1 MRLLQKSQRLI
12 QPKLDQKRLIKLE
25 EILQEFIRS
34 YIFDDLPP
42 IYEAE
47 NAKDSALI
55 KALKSGDLT
64 FHQGVFSGKLNA
76 TLTKALINMGAEF
89 KDGYFRIHKDLLPED
104 IVKAIEVSGVKFE
117 KKLDKIEGILNKK
130 LKGLDSP
137 NIDLFDNIRDL
148 LFAYDSSLTEKL
160 EAIGIK
166 EELDEDKLNKISEN
180 YEQNMRRYIKD
191 ATEEEI
197 IDLRE
202 YVKDLYL
209 SGGREKE
216 LSEIVKDRL
225 GICERRAAFIARQE
239 MNLMSAEYKKE
250 KMVSAG
256 SWGYEWRSGP
266 RARPMHKALDRQ
278 IFTWDNPPVTNP
290 EGTHNHPGEDYNCFP
305 GLTRVLLDNSVKRVF
320 KRRYSGELSNIVVS
334 NGVVISPTR
343 NHPVLTQRG
352 WVPAHLVQVGDYVFT
367 RKGQASDIVEIDS
380 EYGVSSFENVFN
392 ALSLCS
398 KVRSDSLSESDF
410 HNDVTDKKVDTIDID
425 HVLMLDGI
433 TKIFKEVLDLYL
445 EGSNSIHSRLGS
457 LDKLLPTN
465 LFSSHCLV
473 SILGEFFSF
482 FERCADMPVMLSFRR
497 VSGFNAGLF
506 EPSTYNISRDVILS
520 SNGEYAHPF
529 FKIVDSIMINR
540 HDIMGN
546 SSFPAGLNADSFEKA
561 VKDTGGDIE
570 QLRDFVHTKFIDSVE
585 LLDVVDVFG
594 SEFDGHVYNLEN
606 VNNWYFSN
614 NIISHNCNCVAIS
627 LF

>member
-1 MRLLQKSQRLI
+1 M

-25 EILQEFIRS
+25 KILQEFIRS

-76 TLTKALINMGAEF
+76 TLTKELINIGAEF

-117 KKLDKIEGILNKK
+117 KKLDKIEEILNKK
-130 LKGLDSP
+130 LKELDSP

-148 LFAYDSSLTEKL
+148 LFAYDSSLTDKL

-216 LSEIVKDRL
+216 LSKIVKDRL

-290 EGTHNHPGEDYNCFP
+290 EGTHNHPGQDY
-305 GLTRVLLDNSVKRVF
+305 
-320 KRRYSGELSNIVVS
+320 
-334 NGVVISPTR
+334 
-343 NHPVLTQRG
+343 
-352 WVPAHLVQVGDYVFT
+352 
-367 RKGQASDIVEIDS
+367 
-380 EYGVSSFENVFN
+380 
-392 ALSLCS
+392 
-398 KVRSDSLSESDF
+398 
-410 HNDVTDKKVDTIDID
+410 
-425 HVLMLDGI
+425 
-433 TKIFKEVLDLYL
+433 
-445 EGSNSIHSRLGS
+445 
-457 LDKLLPTN
+457 
-465 LFSSHCLV
+465 
-473 SILGEFFSF
+473 
-482 FERCADMPVMLSFRR
+482 
-497 VSGFNAGLF
+497 
-506 EPSTYNISRDVILS
+506 
-520 SNGEYAHPF
+520 
-529 FKIVDSIMINR
+529 
-540 HDIMGN
+540 
-546 SSFPAGLNADSFEKA
+546 
-561 VKDTGGDIE
+561 
-570 QLRDFVHTKFIDSVE
+570 
-585 LLDVVDVFG
+585 
-594 SEFDGHVYNLEN
+594 
-606 VNNWYFSN
+606 
-614 NIISHNCNCVAIS
+614 NCNCVAVS